1 MRFLALI
8 DKWADLPARV
18 VGCAGFLLFPA
29 LILVGLYEVVA
40 RYAFNAPT
48 IWAFDITFMVHG
60 ALFMLTG
67 AYGLHKNVHVRID
80 VLSRRLPMAVQHIAN
95 ILSYLFLFIPALW
108 IVGEAGFRR
117 SHSAFV
123 TGEVELVSA
132 WAPIVWPFY
141 TALAVGLLA
150 LWLQACVETL
160 RHGAAIVAARR
171 GANAGGE

>member
-1 MRFLALI
+1 MRVLASL
-8 DKWADLPARV
+8 DRWADAPARLV
-18 VGCAGFLLFPA
+18 CYAGFGLFPA

-67 AYGLHKNVHVRID
+67 AYGLQKNVHVRID
-80 VLSRRLPMAVQHIAN
+80 VLSSRLPMAVQHVAN
-95 ILSYLFLFIPALW
+95 ILSYVFLFIPAIW
-108 IVGEAGFRR
+108 IVGDAAFRR
-117 SHSAFV
+117 SYSAFV
-123 TGEVELVSA
+123 TDEVELVSA

-150 LWLQACVETL
+150 LWLQACIETV
-160 RHGAAIVAARR
+160 RHGAGVLAARR
-171 GANAGGE
+171 GATGGKE